1 MNLEITLII
10 ILGVIVVYLYSGYL
24 DIQRHDVNNSLISTL
39 PELGRPLYLG
49 TGVNEL
55 RGTRGT
61 MEAFEN
67 QKRQIFVPQGTPF
80 PLKHEEKVSD
90 YIVTNGPSI
99 DGSKNAPKSMFV
111 YSQNKFSLNCCPST
125 YSSDKGCVCTSKK
138 QNNFISQR
146 GSI

>member
-1 MNLEITLII
+1 MEILNNRTAKTHSLSLSLSLSFSLY
-10 ILGVIVVYLYSGYL
+10 ILK
-24 DIQRHDVNNSLISTL
+24 
-39 PELGRPLYLG
+39 
-49 TGVNEL
+49 
-55 RGTRGT
+55 
-61 MEAFEN
+61 
-67 QKRQIFVPQGTPF
+67 KRQIFVPQGTPF

-111 YSQNKFSLNCCPST
+111 YSQNKFSLKCCPST